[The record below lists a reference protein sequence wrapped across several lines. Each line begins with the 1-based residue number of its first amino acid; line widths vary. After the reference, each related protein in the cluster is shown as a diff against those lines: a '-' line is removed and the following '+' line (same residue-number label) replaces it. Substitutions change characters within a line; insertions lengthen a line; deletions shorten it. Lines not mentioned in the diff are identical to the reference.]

1 MSSSL
6 AIGTTVR
13 LRSGYEL
20 PLLGLGVGRSDNT
33 KLASLAALNAGY
45 RHIDSARMYGNEAEV
60 GEAVRESGLPRSQI
74 YITSKIQNEEHG
86 YDKTLAAVDD
96 SLKTFGFDYIDFML
110 IHSAKSDKDTRL
122 ATWNALVE
130 AKGAGKVRSIGVSNY
145 GVKHLE
151 EIRQAGLE
159 LPDINQIE
167 LQPLNQQKEIVEYC
181 RTHGIFVVAY
191 APLMRARWDI
201 PEILD
206 VAKKHERGHGQHN
219 KTPAQ
224 VLVRWSLQGG
234 FAPLPKSAD
243 PVRVVGN
250 ADVYDFVL
258 SAEDVAAIDS
268 LDRGK
273 EGAITW
279 NPVDV
284 D

>member
-1 MSSSL
+1 MSSPLS
-6 AIGTTVR
+6 IDTTVR

-20 PLLGLGVGRSDNT
+20 PLLGLGVGRSSDT

-45 RHIDSARMYGNEAEV
+45 RHVDSARMYGNEAEV
-60 GEAVRESGLPRSQI
+60 GEAVRESGLSRSKV

-86 YDKTLAAVDD
+86 HETTLAAVDD

-122 ATWNALVE
+122 ATWKALIE
-130 AKGAGKVRSIGVSNY
+130 AKAAGRVRSIGVSNY

-181 RTHGIFVVAY
+181 RVHGIFIVAY

-201 PEILD
+201 PEILE
-206 VAKKHERGHGQHN
+206 VAKKHN
-219 KTPAQ
+219 KSPAQ
-224 VLVRWSLQGG
+224 ILVRWSLQRG

-243 PVRVVGN
+243 PVRVAGN
-250 ADVYDFVL
+250 ADVYDFEL
-258 SAEDVAAIDS
+258 SPGDMASIDA